1 MIAQSNFP
9 LPTLNTER
17 TMSVGQKDTL
27 TKQYISNNVVFA
39 DICNYYIYHGEP
51 VIQPE
56 QLRPLDPKEFALL
69 QNPDTV
75 KNMPPIHKQRD
86 VLKYIAA
93 KAAGNAAYLIIGIEN
108 QSAIHYAM
116 PVRNMLYDA
125 LQYENQLQ
133 EITAKHRI
141 KKENDNFVSGF
152 QKADKLLP
160 VITLVAYFGTKPWD
174 GAMRLHDMLQVDD
187 PALLHYV
194 ADYPLQLIDP
204 HQMND
209 HALNQLKS
217 SAREVFTFIKY
228 ADNKAKLNKL
238 LQEPHYQALDPLAA
252 EVINTCTNA
261 GLTLQANDKEDINM
275 CKAID
280 EMREDSRNEGIEI
293 GANTTRKEMAAALLR
308 KNIMPLE
315 DLAELTKLS
324 VEEIQQ
330 LQQQQLAQV

>member
-1 MIAQSNFP
+1 M
-9 LPTLNTER
+9 
-17 TMSVGQKDTL
+17 GQKDTL

-39 DICNYYIYHGEP
+39 DICNYYIYHGES

-69 QNPDTV
+69 QKADTSFA
-75 KNMPPIHKQRD
+75 KNLPSVNKQRD
-86 VLKYIAA
+86 VLKYITA

-108 QSAIHYAM
+108 QSDIHYAM

-174 GAMRLHDMLQVDD
+174 GAMCLHDMLQVDD

-204 HQMND
+204 HQIND
-209 HALNQLKS
+209 YALSRFKS

-228 ADNKAKLNKL
+228 SNDKIRLKEL

-261 GLTLQANDKEDINM
+261 GLTLQSNNKEDINM

-293 GANTTRKEMAAALLR
+293 GINTTRKEMAVALL
-308 KNIMPLE
+308 KEKTFANDKI
-315 DLAELTKLS
+315 AELTKLS
-324 VEEIQQ
+324 IEEIQQ